1 MAAEKASGPKRIT
14 EQRFLDHIAD
24 GYQAGQ
30 RYCFVLGA
38 GAAKASGIRTGEEMM
53 REWRA
58 YLLEKARR
66 IFVTARG
73 SWDWRRKTTCI
84 FLKTAIP

>member
-1 MAAEKASGPKRIT
+1 MEKGQKISPKT
-14 EQRFLDHIAD
+14 MLEHRFLDHIYD

-53 REWRA
+53 REWRE
-58 YLLEKARR
+58 YLR
-66 IFVTARG
+66 
-73 SWDWRRKTTCI
+73 
-84 FLKTAIP
+84 